1 MQPNTL
7 DIGSKSGLS
16 KDLSNI
22 TARPFTFD
30 DVECSSIESFLQAL
44 KFDKVHLQQ
53 EVCKLSGLRAKERG
67 KERNNQWKIRR
78 GVWWNDVF
86 YARNTDSYYRLLDRM
101 FIAVA
106 NQDESFKS
114 DLQASGD
121 LILTNNSGKNST
133 SDTVLTQSEFCSRL
147 MKLRTL
153 IRKNIDLS
161 TLKKL

>member
-16 KDLSNI
+16 KDLSTI
-22 TARPFTFD
+22 TARPFIFD
-30 DVECSSIESFLQAL
+30 DVECASIESFLQAL

-53 EVCKLSGLRAKERG
+53 EVCKLSGIRAKERG
-67 KERNNQWKIRR
+67 KDRNNQWKIKR
-78 GVWWNDVF
+78 GVWWNDTF
-86 YARNTDSYYRLLDRM
+86 YARADENYQRLLNRM

-106 NQDESFKS
+106 SQNEAFRQDLLS
-114 DLQASGD
+114 SGD
-121 LILTNNSGKNST
+121 LILTNNSGRNSI
-133 SDTVLTQSEFCSRL
+133 SDTVLTQSELCSRL

-153 IRKNIDLS
+153 IRKNTDLS